1 MDEEQMWKGF
11 FLKLHELKMNPPTEH
26 EYQLQDGDGG
36 FFEKFGSLLRQKS
49 QLNENI
55 LRTPLSSLKEDI
67 QIEENE
73 LIIEKPN
80 HADPID
86 TFVEE
91 ILPPWAPTNDI
102 GDTVFDSG
110 TVMNVEDL
118 YEEILFE
125 IYNNIGCENNEGRI
139 ESLVGFAQDAFKIP
153 NSTHLEISEVAVRK
167 EPPNVRLNIEII
179 KAENLLSKDSNGLS
193 DPFVT
198 LYLESRNSHRYN
210 SSVKPATLNP
220 IWEEHFSLDFDAAE
234 TIKEKVSKLLDVKGV
249 KGLCKVM
256 KEIAVTASSGKH
268 DNESKHEIFVLL
280 TAFNL
285 LVYSSFWTD
294 RLV

>member
-11 FLKLHELKMNPPTEH
+11 FVKLHELKMNPPTEH
-26 EYQLQDGDGG
+26 EHQLQDGDDG

-55 LRTPLSSLKEDI
+55 LKTPLSNKDIQTEESELIIDKHNHAEYDCIETFAGESDI
-67 QIEENE
+67 QI
-73 LIIEKPN
+73 
-80 HADPID
+80 D
-86 TFVEE
+86 
-91 ILPPWAPTNDI
+91 TNDI
-102 GDTVFDSG
+102 SDAVFDSG

-139 ESLVGFAQDAFKIP
+139 ESLVGFVQDAFKIP
-153 NSTHLEISEVAVRK
+153 NSTHLEISDVARRK

-198 LYLESRNSHRYN
+198 LYLESKNSHRYN

-220 IWEEHFSLDFDAAE
+220 IWEEHFSLFCLFCIDQ
-234 TIKEKVSKLLDVKGV
+234 
-249 KGLCKVM
+249 
-256 KEIAVTASSGKH
+256 
-268 DNESKHEIFVLL
+268 
-280 TAFNL
+280 
-285 LVYSSFWTD
+285 
-294 RLV
+294 